1 MTIRLSAL
9 NRKLFRDLMGMKGQA
24 LSIALVVAAG
34 VAMYV
39 MYQATFASLSETRRV
54 YYERHRFGDVFA
66 SLKRAPQRVAAEI
79 AAIPGVSAMET
90 RVVSSVTLDLP
101 DIDEPAAARLVSIPS
116 DRRPTVNDLFLRR
129 GRWIEGNRPDE
140 ILASEGFVIANKLEI
155 GDQVPAVI
163 NGRLRRLTIVG
174 VALSPEFVYSIRP
187 GELVPDDQRYGIF
200 WMGQKALAAAF
211 DMEGGFNDVV
221 LALSPGASSEEV
233 IAQLDRILE
242 PYGGLGAIPRALQ
255 LSHWTVRTSC
265 RSFRVSGSCC
275 R

>member
-1 MTIRLSAL
+1 MVTMRLSAL

-66 SLKRAPQRVAAEI
+66 SLKRAPQRVATEI
-79 AAIPGVSAMET
+79 AAIPGVSALET

-101 DIDEPAAARLVSIPS
+101 ELDEPAAARLVSIPS

-155 GDQVPAVI
+155 GDQVRAVI
-163 NGRLRRLTIVG
+163 NGRLRKLTIVG
-174 VALSPEFVYSIRP
+174 VAL
-187 GELVPDDQRYGIF
+187 
-200 WMGQKALAAAF
+200 
-211 DMEGGFNDVV
+211 
-221 LALSPGASSEEV
+221 
-233 IAQLDRILE
+233 
-242 PYGGLGAIPRALQ
+242 
-255 LSHWTVRTSC
+255 
-265 RSFRVSGSCC
+265 
-275 R
+275 